1 MLLSADF
8 SKLLGNSSDVD
19 YGSFTT
25 AGLLTI
31 LSPESIEANI
41 TEYNGYLDLDLG
53 IGLDLGL
60 VNTSWTEHGAR
71 VNR

>member
-1 MLLSADF
+1 MSLSADF

-41 TEYNGYLDLDLG
+41 TEYNRYLD
-53 IGLDLGL
+53 LDLGL